1 MWLTRK
7 PKGTISQ
14 MKAIVFT
21 ENGSA
26 DVLHMRDVADPV
38 AGPGE
43 VVVDIR
49 AASVN
54 GADYKVRQ
62 GGGPYKMRFPHILGR
77 DFSGIVSSVGPGVVD
92 LANGDAVFGVLDQG
106 IEGTYAE
113 KLVVKADIIA
123 IKPDWLS
130 HVHAAAVA
138 LIGIT
143 AIWAIE
149 DTARLVNGEVILIQ
163 GGAGGVGGFAVQ
175 LARHLGARV
184 ITTASANNYAYVKSL
199 GADQVIDYN
208 AQDFTECVAPC
219 DVVFDTV
226 GGDIQSRS
234 YQVLKPGGRLI
245 WIAPG
250 PQGLEAP
257 RHDVRAERPAVFR
270 DRRHLQRILELLKA
284 GSVAPPP
291 IQQFKLSEAGAAHR
305 ISEGRHLRGK
315 LVLQP

>member
-1 MWLTRK
+1 MSQIPLQGRVRWWLISARPASMALITRL
-7 PKGTISQ
+7 
-14 MKAIVFT
+14 
-21 ENGSA
+21 
-26 DVLHMRDVADPV
+26 D
-38 AGPGE
+38 
-43 VVVDIR
+43 R
-49 AASVN
+49 AAVRTKCGFPIFLVEIFRVLSVRL
-54 GADYKVRQ
+54 AQASSILRMA
-62 GGGPYKMRFPHILGR
+62 MRYL
-77 DFSGIVSSVGPGVVD
+77 VSSTRGSR
-92 LANGDAVFGVLDQG
+92 
-106 IEGTYAE
+106 
-113 KLVVKADIIA
+113 DIIA

-257 RHDVRAERPAVFR
+257 RHDVRVERPAVFW